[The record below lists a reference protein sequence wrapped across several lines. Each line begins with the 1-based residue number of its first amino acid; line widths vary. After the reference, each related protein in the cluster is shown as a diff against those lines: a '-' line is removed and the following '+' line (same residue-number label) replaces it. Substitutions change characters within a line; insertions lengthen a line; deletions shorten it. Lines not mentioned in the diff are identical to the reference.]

1 MIMSWHLFLT
11 SIFIFLHFKE
21 ILIQVYYIGMNLFRE
36 ITNYAP
42 SDMISTHSAVLL
54 LPIYKLHPAALLPQ
68 LLVVVV
74 AAAFLCYT

>member
-1 MIMSWHLFLT
+1 MHGI
-11 SIFIFLHFKE
+11 K
-21 ILIQVYYIGMNLFRE
+21 
-36 ITNYAP
+36 YAP
-42 SDMISTHSAVLL
+42 SDMISTHSVVLL